1 MLPFIIVGFVIML
14 CCSSVFV
21 LLSASYMNQFN
32 FKRLWLALMACLCP
46 LMASGTAFSTISP
59 PKIKAGIYRQRFYPV
74 FKKYLLIGDYVF
86 SYLNIFK
93 ILDQLV
99 LVDTG
104 PAILIS
110 ALTKF
115 CADAIGS
122 FTGSPEITLLCMGSM
137 AAITVD
143 FIYQVTFY
151 AAL

>member
-1 MLPFIIVGFVIML
+1 L
-14 CCSSVFV
+14 
-21 LLSASYMNQFN
+21 
-32 FKRLWLALMACLCP
+32 K
-46 LMASGTAFSTISP
+46 
-59 PKIKAGIYRQRFYPV
+59 
-74 FKKYLLIGDYVF
+74 
-86 SYLNIFK
+86 
-93 ILDQLV
+93 V

-110 ALTKF
+110 ALTNI

-151 AAL
+151 AVTTITFFK

>member
-1 MLPFIIVGFVIML
+1 L
-14 CCSSVFV
+14 
-21 LLSASYMNQFN
+21 
-32 FKRLWLALMACLCP
+32 K
-46 LMASGTAFSTISP
+46 
-59 PKIKAGIYRQRFYPV
+59 
-74 FKKYLLIGDYVF
+74 
-86 SYLNIFK
+86 
-93 ILDQLV
+93 V

-110 ALTKF
+110 ALTNI

-151 AAL
+151 AVKTFFKVIKIIKF